1 MVAERGFLAP
11 LAREQETGV
20 AAAVAIG
27 TAAVAMAGEVGG
39 VTISACRRRLHTHR
53 WRDGLRPLVL
63 EDRPIS
69 EPSSPSR
76 QLSFTPPAPHP
87 APNTVPRTGLSAMM
101 TPAPE
106 AVNGRLSAT
115 ATGEADAQPLRGA
128 WSREPTLFAYPP
140 AELTPG
146 VVQTADSPPPGL
158 PYLAGA
164 ALTTGAGT

>member
-39 VTISACRRRLHTHR
+39 VTIGACRRRLHSHR
-53 WRDGLRPLVL
+53 WRDKSFAHELLGLKPLVL
-63 EDRPIS
+63 EDRPAS
-69 EPSSPSR
+69 EPTSPSR
-76 QLSFTPPAPHP
+76 HLSFTPPAPHP

-106 AVNGRLSAT
+106 AVDGRLST
-115 ATGEADAQPLRGA
+115 TVTGEADCLLYTSPSPRDATL
-128 WSREPTLFAYPP
+128 SRMPSSA
-140 AELTPG
+140 
-146 VVQTADSPPPGL
+146 
-158 PYLAGA
+158 
-164 ALTTGAGT
+164 